1 MYPYNNQMY
10 QQELQ
15 NMRDRIDRQL
25 QQVQQN
31 PNTGLP
37 TPITQ
42 NFQLAPSQSNTNI
55 KYVNSIDEVK
65 RELVFSDTIFLN
77 KEYNTMWIKNT
88 KGDIRTFNIMEMI
101 QKDEKDIEIENL
113 QAQILELKGMINN
126 AEHANANVDEPTASK
141 KSTNVSNDR
150 TSKK

>member
-1 MYPYNNQMY
+1 MFPYNNQMY
-10 QQELQ
+10 QQDLQ

-25 QQVQQN
+25 QQIQQN

-42 NFQLAPSQSNTNI
+42 NFQLAPNQSSTGI
-55 KYVNSIDEVK
+55 KYVSNIDDVK

-88 KGDIRTFNIMEMI
+88 KGDIRTFSIMEMI

-126 AEHANANVDEPTASK
+126 AEHANANVDEPTTSK